1 MLDDDGKLPGGGD
14 PSPQQVADNRRRL
27 QLAYRL
33 DTSLVNPLHGLPAVV
48 ASNPAVLATRNLL
61 RAWRLGLPSGQAVA
75 AAMGETA
82 LKDCEIKIGK
92 ATDDA
97 DPDAKDDR
105 PDRRRRFQS

>member
-1 MLDDDGKLPGGGD
+1 MALCWMTTASCLAEAILRRNR
-14 PSPQQVADNRRRL
+14 SRTNRRRL

-75 AAMGETA
+75 ARDG
-82 LKDCEIKIGK
+82 
-92 ATDDA
+92 
-97 DPDAKDDR
+97 
-105 PDRRRRFQS
+105 